1 MITESLKKIMEGTGM
16 EILPIILMGA
26 FIFCTLINFI
36 IDKFSLSEKIANKE
50 KTNVNIVTV
59 EDVLKKNSIAP
70 AILFSIFPAMFLLLT
85 IVDCKLGDEQLQ
97 IIMKENVADIANS
110 MLMITS
116 IAVMISL
123 SINIFN
129 KKYFLFSKS
138 TVLNIYNFRF
148 WIALTLFSCMT
159 SYICYIFMQT
169 GKIENVFIVVIFL
182 LFQCLIMYNI
192 IAVCMI
198 FFISMR
204 TVFSQKNKE
213 QKILSLLYKILWIRW
228 LDVECFAETK
238 KWNERAIYYNLTY
251 LLNKYLKNA
260 KRIRIS
266 KVNYV
271 KYISNIERNLE
282 YYYKK
287 YVRNFWIKLMILFEI
302 MSIIANY
309 VHYKSLLNWTMLI
322 NIIVGVIFYIFL
334 YLLDIKYFKKVCVAL
349 RIDYHGYVIKWSEEK
364 KKEKFIPIVAL
375 RIKRKYEKYIEA
387 MNSLIAFLHIELE
400 IGLQDEMLSKSIAIM
415 EQEYAKPNNNS
426 LPLYFP
432 VFFFGYLAFLKN
444 KELIDIK
451 KIYNNMKMDKNNR
464 EMLKRFMNSQ
474 EKYMKENL
482 DNFLNNEKMVAEYLL
497 WLENIK

>member
-1 MITESLKKIMEGTGM
+1 M

-26 FIFCTLINFI
+26 FIFYTLINFI

-97 IIMKENVADIANS
+97 IIMQENVADIANS

-129 KKYFLFSKS
+129 KKNFLFSKS

-148 WIALTLFSCMT
+148 WSALTLFSCMT

-192 IAVCMI
+192 IVVCMI

-213 QKILSLLYKILWIRW
+213 QKILS
-228 LDVECFAETK
+228 
-238 KWNERAIYYNLTY
+238 
-251 LLNKYLKNA
+251 
-260 KRIRIS
+260 
-266 KVNYV
+266 
-271 KYISNIERNLE
+271 
-282 YYYKK
+282 
-287 YVRNFWIKLMILFEI
+287 
-302 MSIIANY
+302 
-309 VHYKSLLNWTMLI
+309 
-322 NIIVGVIFYIFL
+322 
-334 YLLDIKYFKKVCVAL
+334 
-349 RIDYHGYVIKWSEEK
+349 
-364 KKEKFIPIVAL
+364 
-375 RIKRKYEKYIEA
+375 
-387 MNSLIAFLHIELE
+387 
-400 IGLQDEMLSKSIAIM
+400 
-415 EQEYAKPNNNS
+415 
-426 LPLYFP
+426 
-432 VFFFGYLAFLKN
+432 
-444 KELIDIK
+444 
-451 KIYNNMKMDKNNR
+451 
-464 EMLKRFMNSQ
+464 
-474 EKYMKENL
+474 
-482 DNFLNNEKMVAEYLL
+482 
-497 WLENIK
+497 